1 MNEPEK
7 YIKEKGDKVELKGSE
22 SRDKGGTMEE
32 ETGNPAPVE
41 ERSRLDQDAYL
52 KIVDTYHGRSVLLP
66 HSRIWKE
73 FSPLQNA
80 MYKEEL

>member
-1 MNEPEK
+1 
-7 YIKEKGDKVELKGSE
+7 
-22 SRDKGGTMEE
+22 MEE

-80 MYKEEL
+80 MYKEELEERDVEAHTAKAPSRDKVSKKKCQGY